1 MQGIWALA
9 VLCVLF
15 AEIEAQNGSR
25 NRVQQSKQP
34 VQSNKRGPFKS
45 WNSQM
50 YPIWNGG
57 KDQKRDCWKGGEVTF
72 DIVNDSPTLTGA
84 KTTFSIKLNFP
95 KNQTVLP
102 DGQVIWN
109 QNCTENGT
117 WVSSGEPVY
126 PDETT
131 EGADC
136 SFPDGRPF
144 PLGAEKRRSKFV
156 YVWQTWGKY
165 WQVVDGPV
173 SNLTVDTD
181 DVPLGSYNMEVVVYH
196 YRGRQKFI
204 PIGSTSSQYAITDQI
219 PVSVSISQLQD
230 LNEAD
235 QRFIQNRAVSFSVA
249 VHDPS
254 HYLQAADISFSWD
267 FGDQSGTLITRNTDV
282 THTYIS
288 SGVFR
293 PKLTMQAA
301 IPISP
306 CGSTAAS
313 ITEGTDTTNVPP
325 EPTTEAEAS
334 TTGVPVLPTETE
346 SPSNT
351 TLPVEAELIT
361 AESELNMEVVTV
373 PEVVPAEGE
382 AATDPEVVPAEGEA
396 ATDAEVVPAEGEAAT
411 DAEVVPAEGEAATDA
426 EVVPA
431 EGEAAVDP
439 EVVPA
444 EGEAATDAEVVP
456 AEGEA
461 AAVPEV
467 VPAEGEAAAVP
478 EVVPAEGEA
487 AAVPEVVPAE
497 GEAAAVPEVVP
508 AEGEAAAVPE
518 VVPAEGE
525 AAAVPEV
532 VPAEGEAA
540 AVPEVV
546 PAEGEAAAVPEVVPA
561 EGEAAAV
568 PEVVPAEGEAAAV
581 PEVVPAE
588 GEAAAVP
595 EVVPA
600 EGEAAA
606 VPEVVPAEGEAAAVP
621 EVVPAEGEAA
631 AVPEVVPA
639 EGEAAAVPEVVPAEG
654 EAAAVPEVV
663 PAEGE
668 AAAVPEVVP
677 AEGEAAA
684 VPEVVPVEGEA
695 AAVPEVVPVEGEAA
709 AVPEV
714 VPVEGEA
721 AAVAL
726 EVEVASAAQTVAAT
740 GQEDVLLLAKRQA
753 PEDPLVGCLLY
764 RYGTFAT
771 ELDVVQGI
779 ESVEIVQ
786 VDSIAA
792 VGVENAVD
800 LTITCQ
806 GGLPSQVCTVISD
819 SNCQIPQE
827 TLCNPVEPSS
837 DCQMVLR
844 QVFNGTGTFCV
855 NVSLTDNVSLAVAS
869 TQVTV
874 SGGPV
879 SSTNGIVVTVGILL
893 VALAVAA
900 VAYTYRRTK
909 SYTPLRTENAS
920 INWFPDRSSLRLFF
934 QNALGRSINGES
946 SPLLNGHV
954 V

>member
-9 VLCVLF
+9 VLWVLF
-15 AEIEAQNGSR
+15 AELEAQNGSR

-34 VQSNKRGPFKS
+34 VQSKRAPFKS

-57 KDQKRDCWKGGEVTF
+57 EDQKRDCWKGGEVTF

-126 PDETT
+126 LDETT
-131 EGADC
+131 EGSDC

-181 DVPLGSYNMEVVVYH
+181 DIPLGSYNMEVVVYH

-204 PIGSTSSQYAITDQI
+204 PIGSTSSQFAITDQI

-230 LNEAD
+230 LNQAD

-361 AESELNMEVVTV
+361 AESELNMEVVTD

-396 ATDAEVVPAEGEAAT
+396 ATD
-411 DAEVVPAEGEAATDA
+411 
-426 EVVPA
+426 
-431 EGEAAVDP
+431 P

-444 EGEAATDAEVVP
+444 EGEAATDPEAVP

-461 AAVPEV
+461 VTIAS
-467 VPAEGEAAAVP
+467 
-478 EVVPAEGEA
+478 
-487 AAVPEVVPAE
+487 
-497 GEAAAVPEVVP
+497 
-508 AEGEAAAVPE
+508 
-518 VVPAEGE
+518 
-525 AAAVPEV
+525 
-532 VPAEGEAA
+532 
-540 AVPEVV
+540 
-546 PAEGEAAAVPEVVPA
+546 
-561 EGEAAAV
+561 
-568 PEVVPAEGEAAAV
+568 
-581 PEVVPAE
+581 
-588 GEAAAVP
+588 
-595 EVVPA
+595 
-600 EGEAAA
+600 
-606 VPEVVPAEGEAAAVP
+606 
-621 EVVPAEGEAA
+621 
-631 AVPEVVPA
+631 
-639 EGEAAAVPEVVPAEG
+639 
-654 EAAAVPEVV
+654 
-663 PAEGE
+663 
-668 AAAVPEVVP
+668 
-677 AEGEAAA
+677 
-684 VPEVVPVEGEA
+684 
-695 AAVPEVVPVEGEAA
+695 
-709 AVPEV
+709 
-714 VPVEGEA
+714 
-721 AAVAL
+721 

-786 VDSIAA
+786 VDTIAA

-855 NVSLTDNVSLAVAS
+855 NVSLTDSVSLAVAS

-879 SSTNGIVVTVGILL
+879 SSTNGIIVTVGILL
-893 VALAVAA
+893 AALAVVA

>member
-9 VLCVLF
+9 VLWVLF
-15 AEIEAQNGSR
+15 AELEAQNGSR

-34 VQSNKRGPFKS
+34 VQSKRAPFKS

-57 KDQKRDCWKGGEVTF
+57 EDQKRDCWKGGEVTF

-126 PDETT
+126 LDETT
-131 EGADC
+131 EGSDC

-181 DVPLGSYNMEVVVYH
+181 DIPLGSYNMEVVVYH

-204 PIGSTSSQYAITDQI
+204 PIGSTSSQFAITDQI

-230 LNEAD
+230 LNQAD

-361 AESELNMEVVTV
+361 AESELNMEVVTD

-396 ATDAEVVPAEGEAAT
+396 ATDPEAVPAEGEAVTIAS
-411 DAEVVPAEGEAATDA
+411 
-426 EVVPA
+426 
-431 EGEAAVDP
+431 
-439 EVVPA
+439 
-444 EGEAATDAEVVP
+444 
-456 AEGEA
+456 
-461 AAVPEV
+461 
-467 VPAEGEAAAVP
+467 
-478 EVVPAEGEA
+478 
-487 AAVPEVVPAE
+487 
-497 GEAAAVPEVVP
+497 
-508 AEGEAAAVPE
+508 
-518 VVPAEGE
+518 
-525 AAAVPEV
+525 
-532 VPAEGEAA
+532 
-540 AVPEVV
+540 
-546 PAEGEAAAVPEVVPA
+546 
-561 EGEAAAV
+561 
-568 PEVVPAEGEAAAV
+568 
-581 PEVVPAE
+581 
-588 GEAAAVP
+588 
-595 EVVPA
+595 
-600 EGEAAA
+600 
-606 VPEVVPAEGEAAAVP
+606 
-621 EVVPAEGEAA
+621 
-631 AVPEVVPA
+631 
-639 EGEAAAVPEVVPAEG
+639 
-654 EAAAVPEVV
+654 
-663 PAEGE
+663 
-668 AAAVPEVVP
+668 
-677 AEGEAAA
+677 
-684 VPEVVPVEGEA
+684 
-695 AAVPEVVPVEGEAA
+695 
-709 AVPEV
+709 
-714 VPVEGEA
+714 
-721 AAVAL
+721 

-786 VDSIAA
+786 VDTIAA

-855 NVSLTDNVSLAVAS
+855 NVSLTDSVSLAVAS

-879 SSTNGIVVTVGILL
+879 SSTNGIIVTVGILL
-893 VALAVAA
+893 AALAVVA

>member
-9 VLCVLF
+9 VLWVLF
-15 AEIEAQNGSR
+15 AELEAQNGSR

-34 VQSNKRGPFKS
+34 VQSKRAPFKS

-57 KDQKRDCWKGGEVTF
+57 EDQKRDCWKGGEVTF

-126 PDETT
+126 LDETT
-131 EGADC
+131 EGSDC

-181 DVPLGSYNMEVVVYH
+181 DIPLGSYNMEVVVYH

-204 PIGSTSSQYAITDQI
+204 PIGSTSSQFAITDQI

-230 LNEAD
+230 LNQAD

-361 AESELNMEVVTV
+361 AESELNMEVVTD

-396 ATDAEVVPAEGEAAT
+396 ATDPEVVPAEGEAAT
-411 DAEVVPAEGEAATDA
+411 
-426 EVVPA
+426 
-431 EGEAAVDP
+431 DP

-444 EGEAATDAEVVP
+444 EGEAAT
-456 AEGEA
+456 
-461 AAVPEV
+461 VPEV
-467 VPAEGEAAAVP
+467 VPAEGEAATVP

-487 AAVPEVVPAE
+487 ATVPEVVPAE
-497 GEAAAVPEVVP
+497 GEAATVPEVVP
-508 AEGEAAAVPE
+508 AEGEAVTVPE
-518 VVPAEGE
+518 AVPAEGE
-525 AAAVPEV
+525 AVTIAS
-532 VPAEGEAA
+532 
-540 AVPEVV
+540 
-546 PAEGEAAAVPEVVPA
+546 
-561 EGEAAAV
+561 
-568 PEVVPAEGEAAAV
+568 
-581 PEVVPAE
+581 
-588 GEAAAVP
+588 
-595 EVVPA
+595 
-600 EGEAAA
+600 
-606 VPEVVPAEGEAAAVP
+606 
-621 EVVPAEGEAA
+621 
-631 AVPEVVPA
+631 
-639 EGEAAAVPEVVPAEG
+639 
-654 EAAAVPEVV
+654 
-663 PAEGE
+663 
-668 AAAVPEVVP
+668 
-677 AEGEAAA
+677 
-684 VPEVVPVEGEA
+684 
-695 AAVPEVVPVEGEAA
+695 
-709 AVPEV
+709 
-714 VPVEGEA
+714 
-721 AAVAL
+721 

-786 VDSIAA
+786 VDTIAA

-855 NVSLTDNVSLAVAS
+855 NVSLTDSVSLAVAS

-879 SSTNGIVVTVGILL
+879 SSTNGIIVTVGILL
-893 VALAVAA
+893 AALAVVA

>member
-9 VLCVLF
+9 VLWVLF
-15 AEIEAQNGSR
+15 AELEAQNGSR

-34 VQSNKRGPFKS
+34 VQSKRAPFKS

-57 KDQKRDCWKGGEVTF
+57 EDQKRDCWKGGEVTF

-126 PDETT
+126 LDETT
-131 EGADC
+131 EGSDC

-181 DVPLGSYNMEVVVYH
+181 DIPLGSYNMEVVVYH

-204 PIGSTSSQYAITDQI
+204 PIGSTSSQFAITDQI

-230 LNEAD
+230 LNQAD

-361 AESELNMEVVTV
+361 AESELNMEVVTD

-396 ATDAEVVPAEGEAAT
+396 ATDPEVVPAEGEAAT
-411 DAEVVPAEGEAATDA
+411 
-426 EVVPA
+426 
-431 EGEAAVDP
+431 DP

-444 EGEAATDAEVVP
+444 EGEAAT
-456 AEGEA
+456 
-461 AAVPEV
+461 VPEV
-467 VPAEGEAAAVP
+467 VPAEGEAATVP

-487 AAVPEVVPAE
+487 ATVAEVVPAEGEAATVPEVVPAE
-497 GEAAAVPEVVP
+497 GEAATVPEVVP
-508 AEGEAAAVPE
+508 AEGEAVTVPE
-518 VVPAEGE
+518 AVPAEGE
-525 AAAVPEV
+525 AVTVPEA
-532 VPAEGEAA
+532 VPAEGEAVTIA
-540 AVPEVV
+540 S
-546 PAEGEAAAVPEVVPA
+546 
-561 EGEAAAV
+561 
-568 PEVVPAEGEAAAV
+568 
-581 PEVVPAE
+581 
-588 GEAAAVP
+588 
-595 EVVPA
+595 
-600 EGEAAA
+600 
-606 VPEVVPAEGEAAAVP
+606 
-621 EVVPAEGEAA
+621 
-631 AVPEVVPA
+631 
-639 EGEAAAVPEVVPAEG
+639 
-654 EAAAVPEVV
+654 
-663 PAEGE
+663 
-668 AAAVPEVVP
+668 
-677 AEGEAAA
+677 
-684 VPEVVPVEGEA
+684 
-695 AAVPEVVPVEGEAA
+695 
-709 AVPEV
+709 
-714 VPVEGEA
+714 
-721 AAVAL
+721 

-786 VDSIAA
+786 VDTIAA

-855 NVSLTDNVSLAVAS
+855 NVSLTDSVSLAVAS

-879 SSTNGIVVTVGILL
+879 SSTNGIIVTVGILL
-893 VALAVAA
+893 AALAVVA

>member
-9 VLCVLF
+9 VLWVLF
-15 AEIEAQNGSR
+15 AELEAQNGSR

-34 VQSNKRGPFKS
+34 VQSKRAPFKS

-57 KDQKRDCWKGGEVTF
+57 EDQKRDCWKGGEVTF

-126 PDETT
+126 LDETT
-131 EGADC
+131 EGSDC

-181 DVPLGSYNMEVVVYH
+181 DIPLGSYNMEVVVYH

-204 PIGSTSSQYAITDQI
+204 PIGSTSSQFAITDQI

-230 LNEAD
+230 LNQAD

-361 AESELNMEVVTV
+361 AESELNMEVVTDPEV
-373 PEVVPAEGE
+373 VPAEGEAATDPEVVPAEGEAATDPEVVPAEGE

-431 EGEAAVDP
+431 EGEAATDA

-461 AAVPEV
+461 ATDAEVVPAEGEAATVAEVVPAEGEAATVPEV
-467 VPAEGEAAAVP
+467 VPAEGEAATVP

-487 AAVPEVVPAE
+487 ATVAEVVPAEGEAATVPEVVPAE
-497 GEAAAVPEVVP
+497 GEAATVPEVVP
-508 AEGEAAAVPE
+508 AEGEAVTVPE
-518 VVPAEGE
+518 AVPAEGE
-525 AAAVPEV
+525 AVTVPEA
-532 VPAEGEAA
+532 VPAEGEAVTIA
-540 AVPEVV
+540 S
-546 PAEGEAAAVPEVVPA
+546 
-561 EGEAAAV
+561 
-568 PEVVPAEGEAAAV
+568 
-581 PEVVPAE
+581 
-588 GEAAAVP
+588 
-595 EVVPA
+595 
-600 EGEAAA
+600 
-606 VPEVVPAEGEAAAVP
+606 
-621 EVVPAEGEAA
+621 
-631 AVPEVVPA
+631 
-639 EGEAAAVPEVVPAEG
+639 
-654 EAAAVPEVV
+654 
-663 PAEGE
+663 
-668 AAAVPEVVP
+668 
-677 AEGEAAA
+677 
-684 VPEVVPVEGEA
+684 
-695 AAVPEVVPVEGEAA
+695 
-709 AVPEV
+709 
-714 VPVEGEA
+714 
-721 AAVAL
+721 

-786 VDSIAA
+786 VDTIAA

-855 NVSLTDNVSLAVAS
+855 NVSLTDSVSLAVAS

-879 SSTNGIVVTVGILL
+879 SSTNGIIVTVGILL
-893 VALAVAA
+893 AALAVVA

>member
-9 VLCVLF
+9 VLWVLF
-15 AEIEAQNGSR
+15 AELEAQNGSR

-34 VQSNKRGPFKS
+34 VQSKRAPFKS

-57 KDQKRDCWKGGEVTF
+57 EDQKRDCWKGGEVTF

-126 PDETT
+126 LDETT
-131 EGADC
+131 EGSDC

-181 DVPLGSYNMEVVVYH
+181 DIPLGSYNMEVVVYH

-204 PIGSTSSQYAITDQI
+204 PIGSTSSQFAITDQI

-230 LNEAD
+230 LNQAD

-361 AESELNMEVVTV
+361 AESELNMEVVTD

-396 ATDAEVVPAEGEAAT
+396 ATD
-411 DAEVVPAEGEAATDA
+411 
-426 EVVPA
+426 
-431 EGEAAVDP
+431 P

-444 EGEAATDAEVVP
+444 EGEAATD
-456 AEGEA
+456 
-461 AAVPEV
+461 PEV
-467 VPAEGEAAAVP
+467 VPAEGEAVTVP
-478 EVVPAEGEA
+478 EAVPAEGEA
-487 AAVPEVVPAE
+487 VTVPEAVPAE
-497 GEAAAVPEVVP
+497 GEAVTIAS
-508 AEGEAAAVPE
+508 
-518 VVPAEGE
+518 
-525 AAAVPEV
+525 
-532 VPAEGEAA
+532 
-540 AVPEVV
+540 
-546 PAEGEAAAVPEVVPA
+546 
-561 EGEAAAV
+561 
-568 PEVVPAEGEAAAV
+568 
-581 PEVVPAE
+581 
-588 GEAAAVP
+588 
-595 EVVPA
+595 
-600 EGEAAA
+600 
-606 VPEVVPAEGEAAAVP
+606 
-621 EVVPAEGEAA
+621 
-631 AVPEVVPA
+631 
-639 EGEAAAVPEVVPAEG
+639 
-654 EAAAVPEVV
+654 
-663 PAEGE
+663 
-668 AAAVPEVVP
+668 
-677 AEGEAAA
+677 
-684 VPEVVPVEGEA
+684 
-695 AAVPEVVPVEGEAA
+695 
-709 AVPEV
+709 
-714 VPVEGEA
+714 
-721 AAVAL
+721 

-786 VDSIAA
+786 VDTIAA

-855 NVSLTDNVSLAVAS
+855 NVSLTDSVSLAVAS

-879 SSTNGIVVTVGILL
+879 SSTNGIIVTVGILL
-893 VALAVAA
+893 AALAVVA

>member
-9 VLCVLF
+9 VLWVLF
-15 AEIEAQNGSR
+15 AELEAQNGSR

-34 VQSNKRGPFKS
+34 VQSKRAPFKS

-57 KDQKRDCWKGGEVTF
+57 EDQKRDCWKGGEVTF

-126 PDETT
+126 LDETT
-131 EGADC
+131 EGSDC

-181 DVPLGSYNMEVVVYH
+181 DIPLGSYNMEVVVYH

-204 PIGSTSSQYAITDQI
+204 PIGSTSSQFAITDQI

-230 LNEAD
+230 LNQAD

-361 AESELNMEVVTV
+361 AESELNMEVVTDPEV
-373 PEVVPAEGE
+373 VPAEGEAATDPEVVPAEGEAATDPEVVPAEGE

-431 EGEAAVDP
+431 EGEAA
-439 EVVPA
+439 
-444 EGEAATDAEVVP
+444 TDAEVVP

-461 AAVPEV
+461 VTVPEA
-467 VPAEGEAAAVP
+467 VPAEGEAVTVP
-478 EVVPAEGEA
+478 EAVPAEGEA
-487 AAVPEVVPAE
+487 VTIAS
-497 GEAAAVPEVVP
+497 
-508 AEGEAAAVPE
+508 
-518 VVPAEGE
+518 
-525 AAAVPEV
+525 
-532 VPAEGEAA
+532 
-540 AVPEVV
+540 
-546 PAEGEAAAVPEVVPA
+546 
-561 EGEAAAV
+561 
-568 PEVVPAEGEAAAV
+568 
-581 PEVVPAE
+581 
-588 GEAAAVP
+588 
-595 EVVPA
+595 
-600 EGEAAA
+600 
-606 VPEVVPAEGEAAAVP
+606 
-621 EVVPAEGEAA
+621 
-631 AVPEVVPA
+631 
-639 EGEAAAVPEVVPAEG
+639 
-654 EAAAVPEVV
+654 
-663 PAEGE
+663 
-668 AAAVPEVVP
+668 
-677 AEGEAAA
+677 
-684 VPEVVPVEGEA
+684 
-695 AAVPEVVPVEGEAA
+695 
-709 AVPEV
+709 
-714 VPVEGEA
+714 
-721 AAVAL
+721 

-786 VDSIAA
+786 VDTIAA

-855 NVSLTDNVSLAVAS
+855 NVSLTDSVSLAVAS

-879 SSTNGIVVTVGILL
+879 SSTNGIIVTVGILL
-893 VALAVAA
+893 AALAVVA

>member
-9 VLCVLF
+9 VLWVLF
-15 AEIEAQNGSR
+15 AELEAQNGSR

-34 VQSNKRGPFKS
+34 VQSKRAPFKS

-57 KDQKRDCWKGGEVTF
+57 EDQKRDCWKGGEVTF

-126 PDETT
+126 LDETT
-131 EGADC
+131 EGSDC

-181 DVPLGSYNMEVVVYH
+181 DIPLGSYNMEVVVYH

-204 PIGSTSSQYAITDQI
+204 PIGSTSSQFAITDQI

-230 LNEAD
+230 LNQAD

-361 AESELNMEVVTV
+361 AESELNMEVVTDPEV
-373 PEVVPAEGE
+373 VPAEGEAATDPEVVPAEGEAATDPEVVPAEGE

-411 DAEVVPAEGEAATDA
+411 DAEVVPAEGEAVTVPEA
-426 EVVPA
+426 VPA
-431 EGEAAVDP
+431 EGEAVTVP
-439 EVVPA
+439 EAVPA
-444 EGEAATDAEVVP
+444 EGEAVTIAS
-456 AEGEA
+456 
-461 AAVPEV
+461 
-467 VPAEGEAAAVP
+467 
-478 EVVPAEGEA
+478 
-487 AAVPEVVPAE
+487 
-497 GEAAAVPEVVP
+497 
-508 AEGEAAAVPE
+508 
-518 VVPAEGE
+518 
-525 AAAVPEV
+525 
-532 VPAEGEAA
+532 
-540 AVPEVV
+540 
-546 PAEGEAAAVPEVVPA
+546 
-561 EGEAAAV
+561 
-568 PEVVPAEGEAAAV
+568 
-581 PEVVPAE
+581 
-588 GEAAAVP
+588 
-595 EVVPA
+595 
-600 EGEAAA
+600 
-606 VPEVVPAEGEAAAVP
+606 
-621 EVVPAEGEAA
+621 
-631 AVPEVVPA
+631 
-639 EGEAAAVPEVVPAEG
+639 
-654 EAAAVPEVV
+654 
-663 PAEGE
+663 
-668 AAAVPEVVP
+668 
-677 AEGEAAA
+677 
-684 VPEVVPVEGEA
+684 
-695 AAVPEVVPVEGEAA
+695 
-709 AVPEV
+709 
-714 VPVEGEA
+714 
-721 AAVAL
+721 

-786 VDSIAA
+786 VDTIAA

-855 NVSLTDNVSLAVAS
+855 NVSLTDSVSLAVAS

-879 SSTNGIVVTVGILL
+879 SSTNGIIVTVGILL
-893 VALAVAA
+893 AALAVVA

>member
-9 VLCVLF
+9 VLWVLF
-15 AEIEAQNGSR
+15 AELEAQNGSR

-34 VQSNKRGPFKS
+34 VQSKRAPFKS

-57 KDQKRDCWKGGEVTF
+57 EDQKRDCWKGGEVTF

-126 PDETT
+126 LDETT
-131 EGADC
+131 EGSDC

-181 DVPLGSYNMEVVVYH
+181 DIPLGSYNMEVVVYH

-204 PIGSTSSQYAITDQI
+204 PIGSTSSQFAITDQI

-230 LNEAD
+230 LNQAD

-334 TTGVPVLPTETE
+334 TTGVP
-346 SPSNT
+346 
-351 TLPVEAELIT
+351 AELIT
-361 AESELNMEVVTV
+361 AESELNMEVVTDPEV
-373 PEVVPAEGE
+373 VPAEGEAATDPEVVPAEGE

-431 EGEAAVDP
+431 EGEAATVAEVVPAEGEAATVP

-444 EGEAATDAEVVP
+444 EGEAAT
-456 AEGEA
+456 
-461 AAVPEV
+461 VPEV
-467 VPAEGEAAAVP
+467 VPAEGEAATVAEVVPAEGEAATVP

-487 AAVPEVVPAE
+487 ATVPEVVPAE
-497 GEAAAVPEVVP
+497 GEAVTVPEAVP
-508 AEGEAAAVPE
+508 AEGEAVTVPE
-518 VVPAEGE
+518 AVPAEGE
-525 AAAVPEV
+525 AVTIAS
-532 VPAEGEAA
+532 
-540 AVPEVV
+540 
-546 PAEGEAAAVPEVVPA
+546 
-561 EGEAAAV
+561 
-568 PEVVPAEGEAAAV
+568 
-581 PEVVPAE
+581 
-588 GEAAAVP
+588 
-595 EVVPA
+595 
-600 EGEAAA
+600 
-606 VPEVVPAEGEAAAVP
+606 
-621 EVVPAEGEAA
+621 
-631 AVPEVVPA
+631 
-639 EGEAAAVPEVVPAEG
+639 
-654 EAAAVPEVV
+654 
-663 PAEGE
+663 
-668 AAAVPEVVP
+668 
-677 AEGEAAA
+677 
-684 VPEVVPVEGEA
+684 
-695 AAVPEVVPVEGEAA
+695 
-709 AVPEV
+709 
-714 VPVEGEA
+714 
-721 AAVAL
+721 

-786 VDSIAA
+786 VDTIAA

-855 NVSLTDNVSLAVAS
+855 NVSLTDSVSLAVAS

-879 SSTNGIVVTVGILL
+879 SSTNGIIVTVGILL
-893 VALAVAA
+893 AALAVVA

>member
-9 VLCVLF
+9 VLWVLF
-15 AEIEAQNGSR
+15 AELEAQNGSR

-34 VQSNKRGPFKS
+34 VQSKRAPFKS

-57 KDQKRDCWKGGEVTF
+57 EDQKRDCWKGGEVTF

-126 PDETT
+126 LDETT
-131 EGADC
+131 EGSDC

-181 DVPLGSYNMEVVVYH
+181 DIPLGSYNMEVVVYH

-204 PIGSTSSQYAITDQI
+204 PIGSTSSQFAITDQI

-230 LNEAD
+230 LNQAD

-361 AESELNMEVVTV
+361 AESELNMEVVTDPEV
-373 PEVVPAEGE
+373 VPAEGEAATDPEVVPAEGEAATDPEVVPAEGE

-411 DAEVVPAEGEAATDA
+411 DAEVVPAEGEAATVA
-426 EVVPA
+426 
-431 EGEAAVDP
+431 

-461 AAVPEV
+461 ATDAEV
-467 VPAEGEAAAVP
+467 VPAEGEAATDA

-487 AAVPEVVPAE
+487 ATDAEVVPAE
-497 GEAAAVPEVVP
+497 GEAVTVPEAVP
-508 AEGEAAAVPE
+508 AEGEAVTIAS
-518 VVPAEGE
+518 
-525 AAAVPEV
+525 
-532 VPAEGEAA
+532 
-540 AVPEVV
+540 
-546 PAEGEAAAVPEVVPA
+546 
-561 EGEAAAV
+561 
-568 PEVVPAEGEAAAV
+568 
-581 PEVVPAE
+581 
-588 GEAAAVP
+588 
-595 EVVPA
+595 
-600 EGEAAA
+600 
-606 VPEVVPAEGEAAAVP
+606 
-621 EVVPAEGEAA
+621 
-631 AVPEVVPA
+631 
-639 EGEAAAVPEVVPAEG
+639 
-654 EAAAVPEVV
+654 
-663 PAEGE
+663 
-668 AAAVPEVVP
+668 
-677 AEGEAAA
+677 
-684 VPEVVPVEGEA
+684 
-695 AAVPEVVPVEGEAA
+695 
-709 AVPEV
+709 
-714 VPVEGEA
+714 
-721 AAVAL
+721 

-786 VDSIAA
+786 VDTIAA

-855 NVSLTDNVSLAVAS
+855 NVSLTDSVSLAVAS

-879 SSTNGIVVTVGILL
+879 SSTNGIIVTVGILL
-893 VALAVAA
+893 AALAVVA

>member
-9 VLCVLF
+9 VLWVLF
-15 AEIEAQNGSR
+15 AELEAQNGSR

-34 VQSNKRGPFKS
+34 VQSKRAPFKS

-57 KDQKRDCWKGGEVTF
+57 EDQKRDCWKGGEVTF

-126 PDETT
+126 LDETT
-131 EGADC
+131 EGSDC

-181 DVPLGSYNMEVVVYH
+181 DIPLGSYNMEVVVYH

-204 PIGSTSSQYAITDQI
+204 PIGSTSSQFAITDQI

-230 LNEAD
+230 LNQAD

-361 AESELNMEVVTV
+361 AESELNMEVVTD

-396 ATDAEVVPAEGEAAT
+396 VTVPEAVPAEGEAVTVPEA
-411 DAEVVPAEGEAATDA
+411 VPAEGEAVTIAS
-426 EVVPA
+426 
-431 EGEAAVDP
+431 
-439 EVVPA
+439 
-444 EGEAATDAEVVP
+444 
-456 AEGEA
+456 
-461 AAVPEV
+461 
-467 VPAEGEAAAVP
+467 
-478 EVVPAEGEA
+478 
-487 AAVPEVVPAE
+487 
-497 GEAAAVPEVVP
+497 
-508 AEGEAAAVPE
+508 
-518 VVPAEGE
+518 
-525 AAAVPEV
+525 
-532 VPAEGEAA
+532 
-540 AVPEVV
+540 
-546 PAEGEAAAVPEVVPA
+546 
-561 EGEAAAV
+561 
-568 PEVVPAEGEAAAV
+568 
-581 PEVVPAE
+581 
-588 GEAAAVP
+588 
-595 EVVPA
+595 
-600 EGEAAA
+600 
-606 VPEVVPAEGEAAAVP
+606 
-621 EVVPAEGEAA
+621 
-631 AVPEVVPA
+631 
-639 EGEAAAVPEVVPAEG
+639 
-654 EAAAVPEVV
+654 
-663 PAEGE
+663 
-668 AAAVPEVVP
+668 
-677 AEGEAAA
+677 
-684 VPEVVPVEGEA
+684 
-695 AAVPEVVPVEGEAA
+695 
-709 AVPEV
+709 
-714 VPVEGEA
+714 
-721 AAVAL
+721 

-786 VDSIAA
+786 VDTIAA

-855 NVSLTDNVSLAVAS
+855 NVSLTDSVSLAVAS

-879 SSTNGIVVTVGILL
+879 SSTNGIIVTVGILL
-893 VALAVAA
+893 AALAVVA

>member
-9 VLCVLF
+9 VLWVLF
-15 AEIEAQNGSR
+15 AELEAQNGSR

-34 VQSNKRGPFKS
+34 VQSKRAPFKS

-57 KDQKRDCWKGGEVTF
+57 EDQKRDCWKGGEVTF

-126 PDETT
+126 LDETT
-131 EGADC
+131 EGSDC

-181 DVPLGSYNMEVVVYH
+181 DIPLGSYNMEVVVYH

-204 PIGSTSSQYAITDQI
+204 PIGSTSSQFAITDQI

-230 LNEAD
+230 LNQAD

-361 AESELNMEVVTV
+361 AESELNMEVVTDPEV
-373 PEVVPAEGE
+373 VPAEGEAATDPEVVPAEGE

-431 EGEAAVDP
+431 EGEAA
-439 EVVPA
+439 
-444 EGEAATDAEVVP
+444 TDAEVVP

-461 AAVPEV
+461 ATVAEVVPAEGEAATVPEV
-467 VPAEGEAAAVP
+467 VPAEGEAATVP

-487 AAVPEVVPAE
+487 ATVAEVVPAEGEAATVPEVVPAE
-497 GEAAAVPEVVP
+497 GEAATVPEVVP
-508 AEGEAAAVPE
+508 AEGEAVTVPE
-518 VVPAEGE
+518 AVPAEGE
-525 AAAVPEV
+525 AVTVPEA
-532 VPAEGEAA
+532 VPAEGEAVTIA
-540 AVPEVV
+540 S
-546 PAEGEAAAVPEVVPA
+546 
-561 EGEAAAV
+561 
-568 PEVVPAEGEAAAV
+568 
-581 PEVVPAE
+581 
-588 GEAAAVP
+588 
-595 EVVPA
+595 
-600 EGEAAA
+600 
-606 VPEVVPAEGEAAAVP
+606 
-621 EVVPAEGEAA
+621 
-631 AVPEVVPA
+631 
-639 EGEAAAVPEVVPAEG
+639 
-654 EAAAVPEVV
+654 
-663 PAEGE
+663 
-668 AAAVPEVVP
+668 
-677 AEGEAAA
+677 
-684 VPEVVPVEGEA
+684 
-695 AAVPEVVPVEGEAA
+695 
-709 AVPEV
+709 
-714 VPVEGEA
+714 
-721 AAVAL
+721 

-786 VDSIAA
+786 VDTIAA

-855 NVSLTDNVSLAVAS
+855 NVSLTDSVSLAVAS

-879 SSTNGIVVTVGILL
+879 SSTNGIIVTVGILL
-893 VALAVAA
+893 AALAVVA

>member
-9 VLCVLF
+9 VLWVLF
-15 AEIEAQNGSR
+15 AELEAQNGSR

-34 VQSNKRGPFKS
+34 VQSKRAPFKS

-57 KDQKRDCWKGGEVTF
+57 EDQKRDCWKGGEVTF

-126 PDETT
+126 LDETT
-131 EGADC
+131 EGSDC

-181 DVPLGSYNMEVVVYH
+181 DIPLGSYNMEVVVYH

-204 PIGSTSSQYAITDQI
+204 PIGSTSSQFAITDQI

-230 LNEAD
+230 LNQAD

-361 AESELNMEVVTV
+361 AESELNMEVVTD

-396 ATDAEVVPAEGEAAT
+396 ATDPEVVPAEGEAAT
-411 DAEVVPAEGEAATDA
+411 
-426 EVVPA
+426 
-431 EGEAAVDP
+431 DP

-444 EGEAATDAEVVP
+444 EGEAAT
-456 AEGEA
+456 
-461 AAVPEV
+461 VPEV
-467 VPAEGEAAAVP
+467 VPAEGEAVTVP
-478 EVVPAEGEA
+478 EAVPAEGEA
-487 AAVPEVVPAE
+487 VTVPEAVPAE
-497 GEAAAVPEVVP
+497 GEAVTIAS
-508 AEGEAAAVPE
+508 
-518 VVPAEGE
+518 
-525 AAAVPEV
+525 
-532 VPAEGEAA
+532 
-540 AVPEVV
+540 
-546 PAEGEAAAVPEVVPA
+546 
-561 EGEAAAV
+561 
-568 PEVVPAEGEAAAV
+568 
-581 PEVVPAE
+581 
-588 GEAAAVP
+588 
-595 EVVPA
+595 
-600 EGEAAA
+600 
-606 VPEVVPAEGEAAAVP
+606 
-621 EVVPAEGEAA
+621 
-631 AVPEVVPA
+631 
-639 EGEAAAVPEVVPAEG
+639 
-654 EAAAVPEVV
+654 
-663 PAEGE
+663 
-668 AAAVPEVVP
+668 
-677 AEGEAAA
+677 
-684 VPEVVPVEGEA
+684 
-695 AAVPEVVPVEGEAA
+695 
-709 AVPEV
+709 
-714 VPVEGEA
+714 
-721 AAVAL
+721 

-786 VDSIAA
+786 VDTIAA

-855 NVSLTDNVSLAVAS
+855 NVSLTDSVSLAVAS

-879 SSTNGIVVTVGILL
+879 SSTNGIIVTVGILL
-893 VALAVAA
+893 AALAVVA

>member
-34 VQSNKRGPFKS
+34 VQSNKRAPFKS

-204 PIGSTSSQYAITDQI
+204 PIGSTSSQFAITDQI

-382 AATDPEVVPAEGEA
+382 AATDAEVVPAEGEA

-431 EGEAAVDP
+431 EGEAATDA

-461 AAVPEV
+461 ATDAEV
-467 VPAEGEAAAVP
+467 VPAEGEAATDA

-487 AAVPEVVPAE
+487 ATDAEVVPAE
-497 GEAAAVPEVVP
+497 GEAATDAEVVP
-508 AEGEAAAVPE
+508 AEGEAATDAE

-525 AAAVPEV
+525 AATDAEV

-540 AVPEVV
+540 TDAEVV
-546 PAEGEAAAVPEVVPA
+546 PAEGEAATDAEVVPA
-561 EGEAAAV
+561 EGEAATDA
-568 PEVVPAEGEAAAV
+568 EVVPAEGEAVTV
-581 PEVVPAE
+581 PEAVPAE
-588 GEAAAVP
+588 GEAVTVP
-595 EVVPA
+595 EAVPA
-600 EGEAAA
+600 EGEAVT
-606 VPEVVPAEGEAAAVP
+606 VPEAVPAEGEAVTVP
-621 EVVPAEGEAA
+621 EAVPAEGEAVT
-631 AVPEVVPA
+631 VPEAAPA
-639 EGEAAAVPEVVPAEG
+639 EGEAVTVPEAVPA
-654 EAAAVPEVV
+654 
-663 PAEGE
+663 
-668 AAAVPEVVP
+668 
-677 AEGEAAA
+677 
-684 VPEVVPVEGEA
+684 
-695 AAVPEVVPVEGEAA
+695 
-709 AVPEV
+709 
-714 VPVEGEA
+714 
-721 AAVAL
+721 
-726 EVEVASAAQTVAAT
+726 ASAAQTVAAT

-855 NVSLTDNVSLAVAS
+855 NVSLTDDVSLAVAS

-946 SPLLNGHV
+946 SPLLNGQV

>member
-9 VLCVLF
+9 VLWVLF
-15 AEIEAQNGSR
+15 AELEAQNGSR

-34 VQSNKRGPFKS
+34 VQSKRAPFKS

-57 KDQKRDCWKGGEVTF
+57 EDQKRDCWKGGEVTF

-126 PDETT
+126 LDETT
-131 EGADC
+131 EGSDC

-181 DVPLGSYNMEVVVYH
+181 DIPLGSYNMEVVVYH

-204 PIGSTSSQYAITDQI
+204 PIGSTSSQFAITDQI

-230 LNEAD
+230 LNQAD

-334 TTGVPVLPTETE
+334 TTGVP
-346 SPSNT
+346 
-351 TLPVEAELIT
+351 AELIT
-361 AESELNMEVVTV
+361 AESELNMEVVTD

-396 ATDAEVVPAEGEAAT
+396 ATDPEVVPAEGEAAT
-411 DAEVVPAEGEAATDA
+411 
-426 EVVPA
+426 
-431 EGEAAVDP
+431 DP

-444 EGEAATDAEVVP
+444 EGEAAT
-456 AEGEA
+456 
-461 AAVPEV
+461 VPEV
-467 VPAEGEAAAVP
+467 VPAEGEAATVP

-487 AAVPEVVPAE
+487 ATVPEVVPAE
-497 GEAAAVPEVVP
+497 GEAATVPEVVP
-508 AEGEAAAVPE
+508 AEGEAVTVPE
-518 VVPAEGE
+518 AVPAEGE
-525 AAAVPEV
+525 AVTIAS
-532 VPAEGEAA
+532 
-540 AVPEVV
+540 
-546 PAEGEAAAVPEVVPA
+546 
-561 EGEAAAV
+561 
-568 PEVVPAEGEAAAV
+568 
-581 PEVVPAE
+581 
-588 GEAAAVP
+588 
-595 EVVPA
+595 
-600 EGEAAA
+600 
-606 VPEVVPAEGEAAAVP
+606 
-621 EVVPAEGEAA
+621 
-631 AVPEVVPA
+631 
-639 EGEAAAVPEVVPAEG
+639 
-654 EAAAVPEVV
+654 
-663 PAEGE
+663 
-668 AAAVPEVVP
+668 
-677 AEGEAAA
+677 
-684 VPEVVPVEGEA
+684 
-695 AAVPEVVPVEGEAA
+695 
-709 AVPEV
+709 
-714 VPVEGEA
+714 
-721 AAVAL
+721 

-786 VDSIAA
+786 VDTIAA

-855 NVSLTDNVSLAVAS
+855 NVSLTDSVSLAVAS

-879 SSTNGIVVTVGILL
+879 SSTNGIIVTVGILL
-893 VALAVAA
+893 AALAVVA